1 MQRLSS
7 SLLILSFAA
16 TGYVPM
22 AEALSSSPTVTPR
35 LSGPVLIA
43 LKRTVSSDVAE
54 RGYTVQLSRGVGLV
68 LNLSGLG
75 DGVSKVWLSDPSKVV
90 FSSQGS
96 VIYLKPIQP
105 LTFPG
110 NYHAA
115 DGSTLLTVVTQ
126 SGKVLQ
132 FTLEITAGKPAYT
145 ALDVTPQSISPS
157 RSGYPSRYPTTDAF
171 RPTRPNGSRSISR
184 VTLPKLQTIPSIT
197 QTVTPALPTS
207 TPSKDWKPL
216 HPLIPV
222 TPAVSSRPISKPQA
236 KAQTTSVPVV
246 SSNVMTSV
254 TPVSPI
260 VPLTFLEPVQFT
272 TQPDASSSVEPAV
285 LANTISMGLPLAL
298 QQNEISPKSK
308 TYSKVQAAIRLLT
321 SQKVKT
327 LSEAAKK
334 TGVELAVLKRLET
347 LASQT
352 ATAPAPTQPVVA
364 VPSAETPTAS
374 VSTVSE
380 QRTKDA
386 HKIAATA
393 RVAAP
398 NHNPATLA
406 NSLARGLPVAIHQK
420 EVKLNS
426 QTYDK
431 IQSAIRLLRKSKA
444 KTLPDAAQQSGLKI
458 ALLRR
463 VEAFGHPDHLSDV
476 EVQYAPPPT
485 SAQMHRSEVQ

>member
-1 MQRLSS
+1 M
-7 SLLILSFAA
+7 
-16 TGYVPM
+16 
-22 AEALSSSPTVTPR
+22 
-35 LSGPVLIA
+35 
-43 LKRTVSSDVAE
+43 
-54 RGYTVQLSRGVGLV
+54 

-145 ALDVTPQSISPS
+145 ALDVTPQNVTP
-157 RSGYPSRYPTTDAF
+157 YPSRYPTTDAF
-171 RPTRPNGSRSISR
+171 RPTRPNRSIR
-184 VTLPKLQTIPSIT
+184 RATLPKPKPTP
-197 QTVTPALPTS
+197 TVTQSVTPTLPTS
-207 TPSKDWKPL
+207 TPSKEWKPL
-216 HPLIPV
+216 YPLVPM
-222 TPAVSSRPISKPQA
+222 TPAVSSLPISNLQSKT
-236 KAQTTSVPVV
+236 QTTP
-246 SSNVMTSV
+246 V
-254 TPVSPI
+254 TPVGSI
-260 VPLTFLEPVQFT
+260 VPLAFSQPVQPAI
-272 TQPDASSSVEPAV
+272 QPDASSSIAPTV
-285 LANTISMGLPLAL
+285 LANTISMGLPLAI

-308 TYSKVQAAIRLLT
+308 TYGKVQSAIRLLT
-321 SQKVKT
+321 NQKVKT

-334 TGVELAVLKRLET
+334 SGIELAVLKRLET
-347 LASQT
+347 LASQA
-352 ATAPAPTQPVVA
+352 ATAAAPTQPVIA
-364 VPSAETPTAS
+364 SSAETPAAS
-374 VSTVSE
+374 ASTGS
-380 QRTKDA
+380 A
-386 HKIAATA
+386 HKIATPARVAASRHIPITA

-420 EVKLNS
+420 EVKPDS

-463 VEAFGHPDHLSDV
+463 VEALGHPKNISDV
-476 EVQYAPPPT
+476 EVRYAPPPT
-485 SAQMHRSEVQ
+485 SAELPPPEVQ

>member
-7 SLLILSFAA
+7 SLLILSLAA
-16 TGYVPM
+16 IGYVPM
-22 AEALSSSPTVTPR
+22 AEALSASPTVTPQ

-54 RGYTVQLSRGVGLV
+54 RGYTVQMSRGVGLV

-145 ALDVTPQSISPS
+145 ALDVTPQNVTP
-157 RSGYPSRYPTTDAF
+157 YPSRYPTTDAF
-171 RPTRPNGSRSISR
+171 RPVRPHRSISR
-184 VTLPKLQTIPSIT
+184 ATLPKLQTAPTVT
-197 QTVTPALPTS
+197 QTTPTLPSS
-207 TPSKDWKPL
+207 TPSKEWKPL

-222 TPAVSSRPISKPQA
+222 TPAVSSQPISKSQP
-236 KAQTTSVPVV
+236 SLPVA
-246 SSNVMTSV
+246 SSNVTTSM
-254 TPVSPI
+254 TPVGPI
-260 VPLTFLEPVQFT
+260 VPLAFSQPVQPAI
-272 TQPDASSSVEPAV
+272 QPDASSSIAPTV
-285 LANTISMGLPLAL
+285 LANTISMGLPLAI

-308 TYSKVQAAIRLLT
+308 TYGKVQSAIRLLT
-321 SQKVKT
+321 NQKVKT

-334 TGVELAVLKRLET
+334 SGIELAVLKRLET
-347 LASQT
+347 LASQA
-352 ATAPAPTQPVVA
+352 ATAAAPTQPVIA
-364 VPSAETPTAS
+364 SSAETPAAS
-374 VSTVSE
+374 ASTGS
-380 QRTKDA
+380 A
-386 HKIAATA
+386 HKIATPARVAASRHIPITA

-398 NHNPATLA
+398 NHNPTTLA

-420 EVKLNS
+420 EVKPDS

-463 VEAFGHPDHLSDV
+463 VEALGHPEHLSDA
-476 EVQYAPPPT
+476 EVQYALPPT
-485 SAQMHRSEVQ
+485 SAQMHQSEVQ

>member
-7 SLLILSFAA
+7 SLLILSLA
-16 TGYVPM
+16 TIGYVPM
-22 AEALSSSPTVTPR
+22 AEALSASPTVTPQ

-54 RGYTVQLSRGVGLV
+54 RGYTVQMSRGVGLV

-145 ALDVTPQSISPS
+145 ALDVTSQNVTP
-157 RSGYPSRYPTTDAF
+157 YPSRYPMTDAF
-171 RPTRPNGSRSISR
+171 RPVRPHRSISR
-184 VTLPKLQTIPSIT
+184 ATLPKLQTAPTVT
-197 QTVTPALPTS
+197 QTTPTLPSS
-207 TPSKDWKPL
+207 TPSKEWKPL

-222 TPAVSSRPISKPQA
+222 TPAVSSRPISNLQS
-236 KAQTTSVPVV
+236 KAQTASVPVA

-254 TPVSPI
+254 TPVGPI
-260 VPLTFLEPVQFT
+260 VPLAFSQPVQPAT
-272 TQPDASSSVEPAV
+272 EPDTSSSVEPTV
-285 LANTISMGLPLAL
+285 LANTISMGLPIAIL
-298 QQNEISPKSK
+298 QNEISPKSK
-308 TYSKVQAAIRLLT
+308 TYGKVQSAIRLLT
-321 SQKVKT
+321 NQKVKT

-334 TGVELAVLKRLET
+334 SGIELAVLKRLET
-347 LASQT
+347 LASQAVT
-352 ATAPAPTQPVVA
+352 AAAPTQPVIA
-364 VPSAETPTAS
+364 FSAETPAAS
-374 VSTVSE
+374 ASTVS
-380 QRTKDA
+380 A
-386 HKIAATA
+386 HKIATPA
-393 RVAAP
+393 RVAASR
-398 NHNPATLA
+398 HIPAILA

-420 EVKLNS
+420 EVKPDS

-463 VEAFGHPDHLSDV
+463 VEALGHPDHLSDA
-476 EVQYAPPPT
+476 EVRYAPPPT
-485 SAQMHRSEVQ
+485 SAQMHQSEVQ